1 MNNSNNKIVTRFAPS
16 PTGNLHCGAYRTAI
30 FSYLYARKHDGT
42 FILRIE
48 DTDTERSKKE
58 YEDNILDSLNWLGLE
73 HDIFVRQSDNVGR
86 HREVLEQLIKDGH
99 AYISKEEAKD
109 GSGVIKEIVRFKN
122 PNIDVTFEDEIK
134 GSITMNSKDLGDFVI
149 AKNINEPLFH
159 LAVVVDDFDEGVT
172 HVIRGED
179 HVSNT
184 PRQILIQRAT
194 GAPTPIYAHLPL
206 VLGFDKQKLSK
217 RKGALAVTEYR
228 DLGYLPEALLNMVS
242 MIGWNPGTD
251 QEIFSKQQ
259 LIQDFELSKVQ
270 KSPAVFNPEK
280 LDWLNKEYLK
290 LLSYEEQEEFVTKF
304 IPVRIKNRQDYTNE
318 ILHSLTAIIMERISK
333 GKDIPELFKPLDTL
347 SSSTTPIIM
356 EPSKEINQATSD
368 NLSRIDSQ
376 NDVSLGDYLNS
387 YLFPLND
394 PKIVNFKD
402 LIPKGM
408 DTSIKSSE
416 EIKTYL
422 QDIASI
428 LENEKV
434 LNTIIDKSHPN
445 NKLWAYADSKGR
457 SIVLWPLRKA
467 LSGQDKSLDPFNI
480 IRIIGKPYALKRI
493 MNAVEILKK
502 RKDIEVTSQSPGII

>member
-1 MNNSNNKIVTRFAPS
+1 
-16 PTGNLHCGAYRTAI
+16 
-30 FSYLYARKHDGT
+30 
-42 FILRIE
+42 
-48 DTDTERSKKE
+48 
-58 YEDNILDSLNWLGLE
+58 
-73 HDIFVRQSDNVGR
+73 
-86 HREVLEQLIKDGH
+86 
-99 AYISKEEAKD
+99 
-109 GSGVIKEIVRFKN
+109 
-122 PNIDVTFEDEIK
+122 
-134 GSITMNSKDLGDFVI
+134 
-149 AKNINEPLFH
+149 
-159 LAVVVDDFDEGVT
+159 
-172 HVIRGED
+172 
-179 HVSNT
+179 
-184 PRQILIQRAT
+184 
-194 GAPTPIYAHLPL
+194 
-206 VLGFDKQKLSK
+206 
-217 RKGALAVTEYR
+217 
-228 DLGYLPEALLNMVS
+228 
-242 MIGWNPGTD
+242 
-251 QEIFSKQQ
+251 
-259 LIQDFELSKVQ
+259 
-270 KSPAVFNPEK
+270 
-280 LDWLNKEYLK
+280 
-290 LLSYEEQEEFVTKF
+290 
-304 IPVRIKNRQDYTNE
+304 
-318 ILHSLTAIIMERISK
+318 MERISK